1 MGSVAQRLLAASGR
15 GRITAVFK
23 GSFYVE
29 SAGELACLGNRS
41 LGLGP
46 LNAVTDAPI
55 DTDWSALG
63 LRPGERC
70 GSNGNAV
77 YVGAKFVFAL
87 DDALLWMP
95 PPCPGAWHGE
105 TICRSLERLERLSA
119 ARIPGEGLG
128 SILLSRTGGHR
139 SAPVE
144 RAARDPVAGARAWI
158 ATAFRDHRSA
168 ATAETGWVRRLAGLG
183 PGLTPSGD
191 DLLGGIM
198 IALQGL
204 GCWEAVDM
212 LWPAVS
218 RCAAEAQNPIS
229 AAHLAAAAEGL
240 GSAAVHALFH
250 DLVRGTDGALADR
263 LEAIARI
270 GHTSGWD
277 ALAGVVT
284 VLRAW
289 LDSQEPVFVNA
300 AVGGVEGACAV
311 LATVQAQ

>member
-70 GSNGNAV
+70 SVNGNAV
-77 YVGAKFVFAL
+77 HVGAKFVFAL
-87 DDALLWMP
+87 DHAQVWRP
-95 PPCPGAWHGE
+95 PPCPGGWQGE
-105 TICRSLERLERLSA
+105 TIRRSPEKLERMSA
-119 ARIPGEGLG
+119 ARIPGQGLG
-128 SILLSRTGGHR
+128 SILLSPSAGRHE
-139 SAPVE
+139 APVA
-144 RAARDPVAGARAWI
+144 RAAREPVASARAWL
-158 ATAFRDHRSA
+158 ATVIRDHRWA
-168 ATAETGWVRRLAGLG
+168 ATAATGWVGRLAGLG

-198 IALQGL
+198 IALHGL
-204 GCWEAVDM
+204 GCREAVDL
-212 LWPAVS
+212 LWPAVRS
-218 RCAAEAQNPIS
+218 CAAEAQNPIS
-229 AAHLAAAAEGL
+229 TAHLAAAAEGQ

-250 DLVRGTDGALADR
+250 DLVRGSDGALADR
-263 LEAIARI
+263 LDAIARI

-289 LDSQEPVFVNA
+289 LDSHA
-300 AVGGVEGACAV
+300 AV
-311 LATVQAQ
+311 LADTAVAGVAGAGAVAAPLQAR